1 MNLIFWHEP
10 VRQSTMGCMTRRRR
24 TTITLGA
31 AVLVFIGCSEPATP
45 HPVVAP
51 VSPSTSAATV
61 PAGPAIRVPV
71 FVEPGAVPPAV
82 VASNSPLVGTD
93 YSVVDVNGGDT
104 IDTGQVQPLAGP
116 AKPWTY
122 AGLADL
128 SAITDPGVYRVEVGA
143 TESKSIEAHAH
154 HYRGVLGTTLA
165 IFDSNADGDEPSG
178 YHEPSHLHDRRSPIA
193 NGPLRGERIDVE
205 GGWMDAGDQL
215 KFTVTTGYSTLMLE
229 IAAANQPAQADEIAE
244 AAAIGVR
251 WLRKAHPRRG
261 VFVAQVGNTNADH
274 NAGFRDPAV
283 DDTSD
288 DPRRSRRPSY
298 VLTEATGG
306 SDVAAITAAALANV
320 AVRAAPQRQARLV
333 RRARA
338 WLAEATELG
347 DVWHNCCYQQ
357 DSWRDD
363 LAVAQAALWR
373 ATGQRSYAVDALASL
388 RRATAN
394 GDKNWL
400 VGADSYEMS
409 AIAAAELCGVLRPD
423 DTPAPRDV
431 RRPACRILRA
441 GGEAWIYVVGSETA
455 FGRAGWAQWGSV
467 RQNAAGAVVLALA
480 ARAGLDGAEPALA
493 RATGW
498 FLGVNPWGLRWQAV
512 AGGIERPYHWVQAVD
527 LDLLGAV
534 VGGPAPLADINAN
547 RGNDLTLGRFDTRQQ
562 TYRDLADDYVMNEVG
577 IGYSAPAA
585 LHFALISPD

>member
-1 MNLIFWHEP
+1 
-10 VRQSTMGCMTRRRR
+10 
-24 TTITLGA
+24 
-31 AVLVFIGCSEPATP
+31 
-45 HPVVAP
+45 
-51 VSPSTSAATV
+51 
-61 PAGPAIRVPV
+61 
-71 FVEPGAVPPAV
+71 
-82 VASNSPLVGTD
+82 
-93 YSVVDVNGGDT
+93 
-104 IDTGQVQPLAGP
+104 
-116 AKPWTY
+116 
-122 AGLADL
+122 
-128 SAITDPGVYRVEVGA
+128 
-143 TESKSIEAHAH
+143 
-154 HYRGVLGTTLA
+154 
-165 IFDSNADGDEPSG
+165 
-178 YHEPSHLHDRRSPIA
+178 
-193 NGPLRGERIDVE
+193 
-205 GGWMDAGDQL
+205 MDAGDQL

-274 NAGFRDPAV
+274 NAGFRDPTV

-338 WLAEATELG
+338 WLAEATALG

-467 RQNAAGAVVLALA
+467 RQNAVGRGGARPGGPGRPRRCRAGAGPRDRLVPRRQPVGAALA
-480 ARAGLDGAEPALA
+480 GSGS
-493 RATGW
+493 
-498 FLGVNPWGLRWQAV
+498 
-512 AGGIERPYHWVQAVD
+512 GGS
-527 LDLLGAV
+527 
-534 VGGPAPLADINAN
+534 
-547 RGNDLTLGRFDTRQQ
+547 
-562 TYRDLADDYVMNEVG
+562 
-577 IGYSAPAA
+577 SAPTTGCRPWTSTSWARWSAA
-585 LHFALISPD
+585 RRRWRTSTPTAGTT